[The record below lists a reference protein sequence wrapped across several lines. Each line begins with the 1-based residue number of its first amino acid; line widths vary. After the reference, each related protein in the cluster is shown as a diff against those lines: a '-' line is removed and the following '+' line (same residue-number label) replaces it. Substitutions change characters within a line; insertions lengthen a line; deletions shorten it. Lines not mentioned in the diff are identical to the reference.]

1 MATHGLPAWPW
12 TGSDAE
18 ALPSPERLL
27 LDAARLWETE
37 ARAGRPPIPTLRLLL
52 AAEDA
57 PAALL
62 PLDALLRAAPAQA
75 RDFGCALCP
84 RVQPAE
90 AALLLACALAQRG
103 QRGEALAALLRWLPL
118 GAAYAA
124 MPAAIHLGCALR
136 RAGMLLHQPL
146 RVARRT

>member
-12 TGSDAE
+12 TGCEAA
-18 ALPSPERLL
+18 ALPGPERLL
-27 LDAARLWETE
+27 LDAARLWEAE
-37 ARAGRPPIPTLRLLL
+37 ARAGRPPIPALRLLL

-57 PAALL
+57 AAALL
-62 PLDALLRAAPAQA
+62 PLDALLRAAPPEA
-75 RDFGCALCP
+75 RAFGEALAP
-84 RVQPAE
+84 QVQRRE

-103 QRGEALAALLRWLPL
+103 QRSEALAALLRWLPL

-136 RAGMLLHQPL
+136 RAGALLRQPL
-146 RVARRT
+146 RVARRG